1 MIIFK
6 IQLVGDSKTGI
17 INYLCQLTNSIVVYE
32 LVQMQ
37 ACINSN
43 NVNLIT
49 QNVDIVEIYVILCNI
64 RPLMTNV
71 LFMHFDLCNQN
82 SQDMKLFGKQ
92 IPIIIN

>member
-1 MIIFK
+1 
-6 IQLVGDSKTGI
+6 
-17 INYLCQLTNSIVVYE
+17 
-32 LVQMQ
+32 MQ